1 MNALQKAL
9 VSAGLAKKPKERQ
22 YRPRSFKCRACGSK
36 TMARMYNTN
45 VAVCDNCGKFIL
57 L

>member
-9 VSAGLAKKPKERQ
+9 VSTGLAKKPKERQ
-22 YRPRSFKCRACGSK
+22 YRPRSFKCRACSSK